1 MQECACLGWHQ
12 GDECVRPLVGAV
24 RSCTAVSE
32 SFDAFNRLAAALA
45 KSQDRRASSRG
56 FCFWLK
62 EDGEGKHDASHRA
75 MMLSFFFLPLGF
87 PELTGC
93 LPKDLGGVGGVCGF
107 RFFLGFFRRL
117 DG

>member
-1 MQECACLGWHQ
+1 MKVLE
-12 GDECVRPLVGAV
+12 PLVGAV

-32 SFDAFNRLAAALA
+32 SFETFNRLAAALA